1 MERCH
6 NELLKLLIVDD
17 SLTIRAML
25 EELIERY
32 SSARIVAMASNGEE
46 AIQLVNRHLPDVILL
61 DLKMPGLDGIGFLD
75 AIHDHWHDMHV
86 IVVSS
91 AAKKN
96 SGDCLDALAHGAE
109 ACFDKSRLV
118 SCARELAT
126 LIDELAGERV
136 NRRSHRGDAV
146 TLAQPSQMSGE
157 AFELLCS
164 PSDPCGLCLSA

>member
-25 EELIERY
+25 EELIERH
-32 SSARIVAMASNGEE
+32 SRAKIVAMASNGEE
-46 AIQLVNRHLPDVILL
+46 AIELVNRHLPDVILL

-75 AIHDHWHDMHV
+75 AIHDHWHEMHV

-96 SGDCLDALAHGAE
+96 SEDCLDALAHGAE

-118 SCARELAT
+118 SCARELAM
-126 LIDELAGERV
+126 LIDELAGESV

-146 TLAQPSQMSGE
+146 TLGAAPQMSGE
-157 AFELLCS
+157 MIDLLCS
-164 PSDPCGLCLSA
+164 PAAPCGLCLSA